1 LTVYILWALSHD
13 LEVLYLGW
21 CFHGDSFVCILT
33 LFFSSYATSGW
44 DFVFLMLG
52 WVYKSRLDCTL
63 EYLLIQLWMDV
74 RTVIF
79 YVRASN
85 WTCPVLAYIHC
96 FELMK
101 SLRVTAACPC
111 LTQWSSGSLW
121 TTVRKVKMAL
131 SSAVFGL
138 GVTWTSAHLKFLLT
152 FFLQLYSNPVVY
164 WGFLCRNLLAARPKL
179 LSQMNL
185 T

>member
-1 LTVYILWALSHD
+1 MNRYSYQGWYFHTDILFLFPFFSLQRSHSGTSSTRINQCVNELSKLWEKLGTSVTWQFDILWALSHD

-44 DFVFLMLG
+44 DFVCLMLG
-52 WVYKSRLDCTL
+52 WVYKSRSDCTL

-96 FELMK
+96 FELHE
-101 SLRVTAACPC
+101 VTACD
-111 LTQWSSGSLW
+111 SSLSL
-121 TTVRKVKMAL
+121 
-131 SSAVFGL
+131 
-138 GVTWTSAHLKFLLT
+138 
-152 FFLQLYSNPVVY
+152 P
-164 WGFLCRNLLAARPKL
+164 
-179 LSQMNL
+179 
-185 T
+185 